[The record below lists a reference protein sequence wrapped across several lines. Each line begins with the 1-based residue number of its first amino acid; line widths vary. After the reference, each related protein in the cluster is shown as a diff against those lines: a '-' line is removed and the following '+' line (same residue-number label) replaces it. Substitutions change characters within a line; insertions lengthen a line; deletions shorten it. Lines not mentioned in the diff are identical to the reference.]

1 MKKLL
6 SRMLILVAL
15 GLVLISAACAEERA
29 IDAVLEE
36 RAKQHGEKL
45 NALLDCEEYLNMCV
59 APLYAGDDGEFLS
72 LLSEIDFSD
81 PRKTLVLIRPR
92 DEIELLRDGEQSE
105 ELRALAD
112 EYAFSEICLAPLTI
126 PRPEHSLYIRRVIE
140 DLVLRDAALIPEID
154 GVAYV
159 IQLYDDVNEEERP
172 FLVTAFVASEPG
184 NVLIHSEIVCAEK
197 EDAGT
202 EERFVN
208 LLGLID
214 VCTGEIAPDDF
225 IQRTYRE
232 RAEKP

>member
-1 MKKLL
+1 MLLLTVFALFLL
-6 SRMLILVAL
+6 STT
-15 GLVLISAACAEERA
+15 CAGEEA
-29 IDAVLEE
+29 IDAALEE

-45 NALLDCEEYLNMCV
+45 NALLDCEEYLNMYV

-92 DEIELLRDGEQSE
+92 DEIELLRDGEQFE
-105 ELRALAD
+105 ELRTLAD

-126 PRPEHSLYIRRVIE
+126 PRPEHSFYARRVIE
-140 DLVLRDAALIPEID
+140 DLILRDAALIPEID

-159 IQLYDDVNEEERP
+159 IQFYDDVNEEESP

-184 NVLIHSEIVCAEK
+184 NVLIHSEIVCGK
-197 EDAGT
+197 ENVASVED
-202 EERFVN
+202 RFVN
-208 LLGLID
+208 LLTLID
-214 VCTGEIAPDDF
+214 VCTGEITPEDF